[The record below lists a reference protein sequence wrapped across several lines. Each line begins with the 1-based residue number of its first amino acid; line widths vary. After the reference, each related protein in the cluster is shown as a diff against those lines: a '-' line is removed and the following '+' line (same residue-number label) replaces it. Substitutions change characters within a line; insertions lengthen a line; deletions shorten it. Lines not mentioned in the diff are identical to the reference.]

1 MDKSSIPKS
10 VRELNILIK
19 INQDII
25 STLVFE
31 DVLQAISNG
40 MSELLN
46 IETAAVYTLHN
57 EHELLLGATTPPLP
71 PGVPLEVR
79 LASID
84 DHPHIK
90 RAIQDRKYI
99 VVDDTKTAKLSA
111 SEQSIVELRNLR
123 SMLFL
128 PFVLKGDVL
137 GVLILGTC
145 NEAREYSQ
153 HEVNLGQ
160 TIANHLAVAIQNAKL
175 HQDIKDHR
183 DNLEKLVHEKTQ
195 DLKTAIE
202 ELQAANDELYDKN
215 EIIIDQNSELKDTLQ
230 HLKETQAQLL
240 QSEKMASLGTLTA
253 GVAHE
258 INNPL
263 NFIMGAYARL
273 EKYFRNK
280 PDPDFKESD
289 ILLESI
295 KEGVE
300 RISNIVRSLN
310 QFSRSSST
318 MDEECC
324 INSILENCL
333 TILNNK
339 IPSNISIEKRFNL
352 NNFKVRGNAAN
363 LHHALLNILTNSIQ
377 AIDDEGII
385 SITTTKDTMGSIASV
400 VIQDTGR
407 GIKNEDIE
415 KVMEPFFTTKDPG
428 MGTGLGLSIA
438 YSIIKE
444 HKGSIALTS
453 DEGEGTHVH
462 IKLPLILQTQQIKN

>member
-1 MDKSSIPKS
+1 MDKHTIPKS

-46 IETAAVYTLHN
+46 IETAAIYTIQN
-57 EHELLLGATTPPLP
+57 EKELLLGATTPPLP
-71 PGVPLEVR
+71 PGVPVEVR

-90 RAIQDRKYI
+90 RAIQDHQPAI
-99 VVDDTKTAKLSA
+99 VDDTKSAKLSA
-111 SEQSIVELRNLR
+111 AEQSIVELRNLK
-123 SMLFL
+123 SMLYL

-145 NEAREYSQ
+145 NKARKYTE

-175 HQDIKDHR
+175 HEDIKIHR
-183 DNLEKLVHEKTQ
+183 DNLEKMVHEKTQ

-202 ELQAANDELYDKN
+202 ELQAANDELYAKN

-263 NFIMGAYARL
+263 NFIMGAYLRFDN
-273 EKYFRNK
+273 YFRNK
-280 PDPDFKESD
+280 PDPNFKESE
-289 ILLESI
+289 LLLDSI
-295 KEGVE
+295 KEGVD
-300 RISNIVRSLN
+300 RISTIVKSLN
-310 QFSRSSST
+310 HFSHNNNK
-318 MDEECC
+318 MDESCN
-324 INSILENCL
+324 INHILDNCL
-333 TILNNK
+333 IILNNEIFDRINVEQNYTDDQILVK
-339 IPSNISIEKRFNL
+339 
-352 NNFKVRGNAAN
+352 GNAAD

-377 AIDDEGII
+377 AIEGEGRI
-385 SITTTKDTMGSIASV
+385 SITSTTDPKTNRVKIE
-400 VIQDTGR
+400 IEDTGK
-407 GIKNEDIE
+407 GIKQEDID

-428 MGTGLGLSIA
+428 KGAGLGLSIS
-438 YSIIKE
+438 YRIIEE
-444 HKGSIALTS
+444 HQGEIVISSKAGKGTLVRI
-453 DEGEGTHVH
+453 E
-462 IKLPLILQTQQIKN
+462 LPSAS

>member
-1 MDKSSIPKS
+1 MDKQTIPKS

-46 IETAAVYTLHN
+46 IETAAVYTIQN
-57 EHELLLGATTPPLP
+57 EKELLLGATTPPLP
-71 PGVPLEVR
+71 PGVPVEVR

-84 DHPHIK
+84 DHPYIK
-90 RAIQDRKYI
+90 RAIQDRKSI
-99 VVDDTKTAKLSA
+99 IVDDTKSAKLSA
-111 SEQSIVELRNLR
+111 AEQDVVKLRNLR

-145 NEAREYSQ
+145 NKARKYTE

-175 HQDIKDHR
+175 HEDIKIHR

-202 ELQAANDELYDKN
+202 ELQAANDELYSKN

-263 NFIMGAYARL
+263 NFIMGAYLRL
-273 EKYFRNK
+273 ADYFRTK
-280 PDPDFKESD
+280 PDPNFKESE
-289 ILLESI
+289 LLLHSI
-295 KEGVE
+295 KEGVD
-300 RISNIVRSLN
+300 RISTIVKSLN
-310 QFSRSSST
+310 HFSHNNSK
-318 MDEECC
+318 MDEGC
-324 INSILENCL
+324 NVNHILDNCL
-333 TILNNK
+333 IILNNE
-339 IPSNISIEKRFNL
+339 IFDRI
-352 NNFKVRGNAAN
+352 KVEQNYTDERILVKGNVAN

-377 AIDDEGII
+377 AIDGEGKI
-385 SITTTKDTMGSIASV
+385 SIKSISNSKLNK
-400 VIQDTGR
+400 VIIEIEDTGK
-407 GIKNEDIE
+407 GIEPENIE
-415 KVMEPFFTTKDPG
+415 KIMEPFFTTKDPG
-428 MGTGLGLSIA
+428 KGAGLGLSIS
-438 YSIIKE
+438 YRIIEE
-444 HKGSIALTS
+444 HQGKIAISSNVGKGTLVRI
-453 DEGEGTHVH
+453 E
-462 IKLPLILQTQQIKN
+462 LPSAI

>member
-1 MDKSSIPKS
+1 MDKTPKS

-46 IETAAVYTLHN
+46 IETAAVYTIQN
-57 EHELLLGATTPPLP
+57 ENELLLGATTPPLP
-71 PGVPLEVR
+71 PGVPVDVR

-90 RAIQDRKYI
+90 RAIQDHKPTI
-99 VVDDTKTAKLSA
+99 VDDTKSAKLSEA
-111 SEQSIVELRNLR
+111 EQSIVNLRNLK
-123 SMLFL
+123 SMLYL

-145 NEAREYSQ
+145 NKARKYTE

-160 TIANHLAVAIQNAKL
+160 TIANQLAVAIQNAKL
-175 HQDIKDHR
+175 HEDIKIHR
-183 DNLEKLVHEKTQ
+183 DNLEKMVHEKTQ

-202 ELQAANDELYDKN
+202 ELQAANDELYSKN

-240 QSEKMASLGTLTA
+240 QTEKMASLGTLTA

-263 NFIMGAYARL
+263 NFIMGAYIRL
-273 EKYFRNK
+273 ESYFRKK
-280 PDPDFKESD
+280 PDPNFKESD

-295 KEGVE
+295 KEGVD
-300 RISNIVRSLN
+300 RIAMILKSLN
-310 QFSRSSST
+310 QFSQNNNK
-318 MDEECC
+318 MDESCN
-324 INSILENCL
+324 INHILDNCL
-333 TILNNK
+333 IILNNE
-339 IPSNISIEKRFNL
+339 IFDRISVEQNYTDDQIIVK
-352 NNFKVRGNAAN
+352 GNAAN

-377 AIDDEGII
+377 AIDGEGRI
-385 SITTTKDTMGSIASV
+385 SITSTTDPKTNRVKIE
-400 VIQDTGR
+400 IEDTGK
-407 GIKNEDIE
+407 GIKPEDID

-428 MGTGLGLSIA
+428 KGAGLGLSIS
-438 YSIIKE
+438 YRIIEE
-444 HKGSIALTS
+444 HQGEIKITSKVSKGTLVRI
-453 DEGEGTHVH
+453 E
-462 IKLPLILQTQQIKN
+462 LPWAS